1 MKNKKEKLIRMDD
14 LDDILKEKLK
24 NPRFKKMFD
33 EHGRQLEL
41 SYKILQLRKQR
52 KMSQET
58 LAKKIGTT
66 QSNVARMEAGNQNFT
81 LSLLNKVANALDAKL
96 EIDLKIKKSGIKS
109 RFFYLPSRP
118 ITVAIVLRNIPRSK

>member
-96 EIDLKIKKSGIKS
+96 EIDLK
-109 RFFYLPSRP
+109 
-118 ITVAIVLRNIPRSK
+118 